1 MQMEYSGKTM
11 IRLIENAVCGSTLVL
26 PYEKPL
32 PEEVLRELYG
42 LSKLHGVAHIV
53 GSALIN
59 SGLADGSGMQ
69 SVFRDKVY
77 SSLFR
82 FENMKFV
89 TEKVCNVLETLKIPY
104 IPLKGAVMR
113 EFYPDE
119 WMRMGCDIDILVSE
133 KDVDFAASEI
143 GRILGYDVKE
153 KATHDIS
160 ILSTEGIYIELHFG
174 LVEEDYSPAMA
185 KVLGNVWDYAVRCE
199 AGKYRYAL
207 TDGMFYYYHIAHM
220 AKHFIGGGGGV
231 RPFLDLHLMQKSG
244 RFDTAEVRELI
255 GKGKLTDFERTVKH
269 LSKVWFSDAEH
280 NDVTRIM
287 EKYIVSGG
295 SFGTQDTKMI
305 SNRQRSGG
313 KIKYI
318 LSRIFVP
325 YAELK
330 SQYPIIGK
338 YKILTP
344 LFELC
349 RLFSLLTGKRRKFRK
364 YYLGKINGVT
374 DKHVDEINLLFESV
388 GL

>member
-1 MQMEYSGKTM
+1 MQMEHSGKTM

-59 SGLADGSGMQ
+59 NGLADGSGMQ

-255 GKGKLTDFERTVKH
+255 GKGKLTDFERIVKH
-269 LSKVWFSDAEH
+269 LSEVWFSDAEH

-364 YYLGKINGVT
+364 YYLGKINGVA

>member
-1 MQMEYSGKTM
+1 MDFLNETL
-11 IRLIENAVCGSTLVL
+11 IRLLDNAVCGSTLVL
-26 PYEKPL
+26 PYENPL
-32 PEEVLRELYG
+32 PEDVLRELYV
-42 LSKLHGVAHIV
+42 LSKLHGVTHVV

-59 SGLADGSGMQ
+59 SGLADGSDMQ

-82 FENMKFV
+82 FENMRFV
-89 TEKVCNVLETLKIPY
+89 TEKVCDVLEQLKIPY

-113 EFYPDE
+113 EFYSDE
-119 WMRMGCDIDILVSE
+119 WLRMGCDIDILVSE
-133 KDVDFAASEI
+133 NDVDFAANEI

-174 LVEEDYSPAMA
+174 LVEENYSPAMA
-185 KVLGNVWDYAVRCE
+185 KVLGNVWDYAVQCE

-231 RPFLDLHLMQKSG
+231 RPFLDLHLMEKSG
-244 RFDTAEVRELI
+244 RFNTAEVRELI
-255 GKGKLTDFERTVKH
+255 QKGKLEDFEKTAKH
-269 LSKVWFSDAEH
+269 LSQVWFADAEH
-280 NDVTRIM
+280 TEVTRIM
-287 EKYIVSGG
+287 EKYIISGG
-295 SFGTQDTKMI
+295 SFGSQDTKLI
-305 SNRQRSGG
+305 LDRQRSGG
-313 KIKYI
+313 RMNYI
-318 LSRIFVP
+318 LSRIIVP

-338 YKILTP
+338 FKLLTP
-344 LFELC
+344 ICQIFRWVSFLV
-349 RLFSLLTGKRRKFRK
+349 GKRRRFRK
-364 YYLGKINGVT
+364 YYLGKVNNLT
-374 DKHVDEINLLFESV
+374 DDYIDDINLMYKSV